1 MLAKG
6 LGTDLSRFS
15 AADLVKYIESQKAT
29 EGGVGIDF
37 IAFCDNHIQA
47 LKAEGRDGTAGRFEA
62 VIRNLTDYF
71 GRSIVFVKE
80 INVKNLQGFVEY
92 MQKPHEQTR
101 TNQHGKRLRCGAPGA
116 RRKR

>member
-47 LKAEGRDGTAGRFEA
+47 LKAEGRGWYRWTIRGRYSQP
-62 VIRNLTDYF
+62 N
-71 GRSIVFVKE
+71 
-80 INVKNLQGFVEY
+80 
-92 MQKPHEQTR
+92 
-101 TNQHGKRLRCGAPGA
+101 RLFRAFLSLIHI
-116 RRKR
+116 

>member
-15 AADLVKYIESQKAT
+15 AADLVKYIESQKTTA
-29 EGGVGIDF
+29 GGGGIDF
-37 IAFCDNHIQA
+37 IAFCDGHIKT
-47 LKAEGRDGTAGRFEA
+47 LRAEGRDGTAGRFEA

-80 INVKNLQGFVEY
+80 INVKNLQGFV
-92 MQKPHEQTR
+92 
-101 TNQHGKRLRCGAPGA
+101 
-116 RRKR
+116 